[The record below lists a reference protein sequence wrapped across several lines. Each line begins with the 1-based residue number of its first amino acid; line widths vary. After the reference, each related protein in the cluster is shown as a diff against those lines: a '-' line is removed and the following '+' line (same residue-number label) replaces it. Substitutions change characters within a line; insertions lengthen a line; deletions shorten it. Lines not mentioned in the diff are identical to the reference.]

1 MKHQFKY
8 SYPEIERQMLP
19 ILEGFLKFPKNTIR
33 SVVEQVM
40 PWEQYVGM
48 VKDMEEYAKI
58 RDQKIKAKSEDLLE
72 ETDEL
77 KNYAVYQFKISLNGV
92 RPAVWRTIQVEAN
105 ITLKRLA
112 ATILAVM
119 GWENRHTHQFEI
131 HERFYGPPAEKQNEY
146 DETIDEED
154 FRLCDID
161 PYGLNR
167 FKFVYD
173 YGDFWKHTI
182 QLEKVSQPKYDIK
195 YPVCIKGARKCPPE
209 DCGGPHGYKN
219 FRGILSNPKHPEY
232 KKTVQW
238 SGGNFDPEEFDID
251 SINSQFKD
259 KIRKVEAAWEP
270 MPNLL
275 NLPSEVSLKMK
286 EEPHPKILLAIGNDQ
301 TRKLLQKRLIKLW
314 GGGYDLIYAEE
325 VEDVPA
331 VAKLHKPILIIL
343 EDMCYFSGMGL
354 EAVKDL
360 KTINEQV
367 KIIVLVWDEFDDDIE
382 GMTDQGGVKVLV
394 QGYKPQELFDAIEDF
409 LGAPKR
415 LATKTLSH

>member
-1 MKHQFKY
+1 MEHKFKY
-8 SYPEIERQMLP
+8 SYPEIERLILP
-19 ILEGFLKFPKNTIR
+19 IVEGFIKYPKNTIR

-40 PWEQYVGM
+40 PWEQYVEI
-48 VKDMEEYAKI
+48 VRDMEEYAKI
-58 RDQKIKAKSEDLLE
+58 RDQKIKAKSEDLPE
-72 ETDEL
+72 ETDGTEL

-119 GWENRHTHQFEI
+119 GWENCHPHQFEI
-131 HERFYGPPAEKQNEY
+131 HDRFYGLPAEKLNEY
-146 DETIDEED
+146 DETMDEGE

-161 PYGLNR
+161 PFGLNR

-182 QLEKVSQPKYDIK
+182 QLERMSQPKHDVK

-209 DCGGPHGYKN
+209 DCGGPHGYEN
-219 FRGILSNPKHPEY
+219 FRDILSQSKHPEY
-232 KKTVQW
+232 KKTVRW

-251 SINSQFKD
+251 SINSQLKD
-259 KIRKVEAAWEP
+259 TIKKVEAAWEP
-270 MPNLL
+270 MPNLVK
-275 NLPSEVSLKMK
+275 PPFEVKPKMK
-286 EEPHPKILLAIGNDQ
+286 EDPHPKILLAIGNDQ

-325 VEDVPA
+325 IEDILA
-331 VAKLHKPILIIL
+331 LTKQHRPILIII
-343 EDMCYFSGMGL
+343 EDMCYCNGMGL
-354 EAVKDL
+354 EAVRDL
-360 KTINEQV
+360 KAINEQV
-367 KIIVLVWDEFDDDIE
+367 KIIVLVWDQFDDDIE
-382 GMTDQGGVKVLV
+382 GMTDQGQVKVLV
-394 QGYKPQELFDAIEDF
+394 QGYKPQVLFDAIEDF

-415 LATKTLSH
+415 LAPKQA